1 MDKKLIET
9 QGATNLC
16 VEIMNSRRQAKEK
29 LGLVV
34 QKRVNVILYLSIV
47 LQKNRLFVFNGDF
60 LIELFSQKDKLHLIK
75 GIYFLYLYV
84 Q

>member
-1 MDKKLIET
+1 MDKKLLET

-47 LQKNRLFVFNGDF
+47 LQKTVFLSLMVIFWSNCF
-60 LIELFSQKDKLHLIK
+60 PKKTNYI
-75 GIYFLYLYV
+75 
-84 Q
+84 